1 VEAELISHASR
12 KLIFVFPLCLFAPKF
27 DLFPLMLL
35 SVEHVVAL
43 SRSQFPANVPRKQP
57 FARHLSFDQ
66 ICEVAT
72 IEHEKLSSVEGS
84 QHNYYMFFTVHL

>member
-1 VEAELISHASR
+1 
-12 KLIFVFPLCLFAPKF
+12 
-27 DLFPLMLL
+27 MLL
-35 SVEHVVAL
+35 SVECVLAF

-72 IEHEKLSSVEGS
+72 IEHEKLSSVQGS
-84 QHNYYMFFTVHL
+84 QHNYLLFILRYICKQLNIIHYAVFDWNEW